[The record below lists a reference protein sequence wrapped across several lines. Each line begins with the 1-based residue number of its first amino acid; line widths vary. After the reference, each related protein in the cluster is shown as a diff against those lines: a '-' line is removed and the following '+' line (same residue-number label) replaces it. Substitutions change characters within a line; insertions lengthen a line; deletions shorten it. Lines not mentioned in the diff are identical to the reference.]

1 MKFSEIREKIA
12 EDILEIVDHE
22 YIMFDKVQN
31 IGGRAD
37 CQDNRPTFYIMRSSQ
52 LSAWSEEMRRSYL
65 QDLLEAE
72 AAGRNLLTEK
82 YAYMMEQTNPAEYA
96 QIADRLPARSREKLD
111 LIAEI
116 SRQQVA
122 WQEEL
127 SEAFP
132 VLTGRGRATHSGD
145 DRAWATSFE
154 TYLRGELSTY
164 SMKTLSLYE
173 AHVESLR
180 AAGTNMNR
188 AILQKEVELYG
199 YPSLEAA
206 EKAHG

>member
-22 YIMFDKVQN
+22 YVMFDKVQN

-96 QIADRLPARSREKLD
+96 QIADRLPARSREK
-111 LIAEI
+111 
-116 SRQQVA
+116 
-122 WQEEL
+122 
-127 SEAFP
+127 
-132 VLTGRGRATHSGD
+132 RGRATHSGD